1 MNDTR
6 IFNKTTL
13 GFALALQVVLIGVLV
28 AARSGAVAEPEP
40 FLSFDAGTIDALSI
54 ANDVGSVA
62 LTKTDD
68 AWQLPEGLPADASK
82 VERVLEKLGD
92 ASGGWPVAS
101 KASTA
106 DRFEVTADNHQR
118 HVVLKAGGETRAD
131 FYLGTS
137 PGYRKAHARHADED
151 DIYAITFSNYE
162 AGVQGSDWLDK
173 SLLRPDGA
181 LTGVERVDGFA
192 LTKSDDGVWESRDG
206 DELDQGKA
214 ETFAGRFSGLSVIRV
229 SDLALPDA
237 AKMTFALAD
246 ESGTQTLRIY
256 HLEADDDYVAV
267 SDRVPGA
274 FEMSSYIAE
283 QMDKTVA
290 DFAPDPAEEEDAPE
304 ADEAALLE
312 DGLDVTVSDQAEAE
326 EASGLP

>member
-1 MNDTR
+1 MNETR
-6 IFNKTTL
+6 VFNKTTL
-13 GFALALQVVLIGVLV
+13 GFALAVQVVLIGALL

-40 FLSFDAGTIDALSI
+40 FLSFDAGMIDALSVS
-54 ANDVGSVA
+54 NDEGTVDLAKAGGV
-62 LTKTDD
+62 
-68 AWQLPEGLPADASK
+68 WQLPEGLPADASK
-82 VERVLEKLGD
+82 VERVLERLSD

-106 DRFEVTADNHQR
+106 ERFEVTEDNHQR
-118 HVVLKAGGETRAD
+118 HVTLKAGDETRAD

-137 PGYRKAHARHADED
+137 PGYRKAHARHANED

-162 AGVQGSDWLDK
+162 AGVKESDWLDK
-173 SLLRPDGA
+173 SLLRPEGA
-181 LTGVERVDGFA
+181 LTGVERVDGFS
-192 LTKSDDGVWESRDG
+192 LTKDDDGAWASRDG
-206 DELDQGKA
+206 AELDQGKA
-214 ETFAGRFSGLSVIRV
+214 ETFAGRFTGLSVIGV

-237 AKMTFALAD
+237 AKMTFALTD

-256 HLEADDDYVAV
+256 HVEADDDYVAV

-290 DFAPDPAEEEDAPE
+290 DFAPEAPAADAAPLEDDLEVAGTDEPE
-304 ADEAALLE
+304 AEAAP
-312 DGLDVTVSDQAEAE
+312 
-326 EASGLP
+326 ASP